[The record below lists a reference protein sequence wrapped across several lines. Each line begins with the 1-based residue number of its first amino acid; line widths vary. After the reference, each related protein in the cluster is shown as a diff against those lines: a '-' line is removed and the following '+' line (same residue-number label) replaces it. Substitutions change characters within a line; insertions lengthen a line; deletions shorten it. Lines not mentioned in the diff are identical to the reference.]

1 MFELCLMCV
10 GVIMY
15 VCIVWVVYGVVD
27 LKMGVCGSVIDVFVN
42 LQLNYYIEVMGG
54 VFVDECGVVLKLF
67 FVECCCVL
75 CEVWFVCDVEFGV
88 LQMLLCLLFCVC
100 MVFVNWIWF
109 GFFKQV

>member
-42 LQLNYYIEVMGG
+42 L
-54 VFVDECGVVLKLF
+54 
-67 FVECCCVL
+67 
-75 CEVWFVCDVEFGV
+75 
-88 LQMLLCLLFCVC
+88 
-100 MVFVNWIWF
+100 
-109 GFFKQV
+109 